1 MTNIKEQTKAESF
14 RFEIF
19 KGKIGSDGSF
29 VKLRPVGHAYL
40 RSGKHA
46 YKVKLF
52 GALSERFVVV
62 PMDDDTKHYRILTK
76 EEIQAKDKT
85 KRTYWNVVGDG
96 EIMTQAGVL
105 KLDFDLFG
113 KPLFMNLY
121 PSNAG
126 NVLPFQ
132 MPYEFPSESP
142 SKSKDECKDEFKV
155 VA

>member
-1 MTNIKEQTKAESF
+1 MTENQEQIKAESF

-19 KGKIGSDGSF
+19 RGKIAADGSF
-29 VKLRPVGHAYL
+29 TKTRTVGHAYL

-46 YKVKLF
+46 YKAKLF
-52 GALSERFVVV
+52 GALTERFVIV
-62 PMDDDTKHYRILTK
+62 PVDGSPEQYRILTK
-76 EEIQAKDKT
+76 EEVTTKDKG

-96 EIMTQAGVL
+96 EVLSQPGVM
-105 KLDFDLFG
+105 KLDFDLYG
-113 KPLFMNLY
+113 KPLYMSLY

-132 MPYEFPSESP
+132 LSEAV
-142 SKSKDECKDEFKV
+142 KE

>member
-1 MTNIKEQTKAESF
+1 MTNIQEQVKAESF
-14 RFEIF
+14 RFEIY
-19 KGKIGSDGSF
+19 KGKIASDGCF
-29 VKLRPVGHAYL
+29 EKIRTIGHAYL

-52 GALSERFVVV
+52 GALNERFLIV
-62 PMDDDTKHYRILTK
+62 PADNQTDRYRILTK
-76 EEIQAKDKT
+76 EEVQTKDKG

-96 EIMTQAGVL
+96 EVVSQMGLL

-113 KPLFMNLY
+113 KPLYMNLY

-132 MPYEFPSESP
+132 IIEG
-142 SKSKDECKDEFKV
+142 SKG
-155 VA
+155 AA